1 MTTST
6 SPGSSSSISISIS
19 KPTLTS
25 ASRRRETM
33 TRLTSMLPIAILAIS
48 LLSSSSSTRV
58 DGFYCY
64 AFNAASSYSSSRT
77 TASSPKRAAAAASA
91 FHSSH
96 TVAIPTGTTSTTAR
110 LLHSRSIHGM
120 MSTTVATTTAAKTI
134 TTSPSSTA
142 LQAIAPSLPTAAV
155 VVNSNPLLQS
165 SLLLSFIHKYPLLHK
180 PILALSTLAAT
191 IAGGI
196 FSGSLHAISGPDHL
210 AALVPR
216 CVGLPWHRAAR
227 IGAVWGVGHG
237 ASATL
242 LGLVGFVIRQGL
254 LSSVFSSRLML
265 LGDGADGRQFDLL
278 HHAGSFMELAIG
290 VSLIVIGLV
299 GLKEAREWH
308 PTLAA
313 TTTAPDASASMAI
326 SVVEETVASSSSS
339 ADAANNNINNVV
351 TPAKKGKGTKTTKRA
366 VLFNGM
372 LHGFSWDGAPS
383 LAPAVAISSFTGSL
397 TFLLSYAVGTTAA
410 MGLATA
416 LIGEGTRRAAG
427 KLDRPNLPRD
437 LGVWS
442 SLVAMMVGVLW
453 CYLALR

>member
-1 MTTST
+1 MTPSTRRTSQASASSIFKPTWTTS
-6 SPGSSSSISISIS
+6 
-19 KPTLTS
+19 S
-25 ASRRRETM
+25 ASRRRKTM
-33 TRLTSMLPIAILAIS
+33 TTIASMLPIVILAVS
-48 LLSSSSSTRV
+48 LLSSSSSTTV
-58 DGFYCY
+58 NGFYCH

-77 TASSPKRAAAAASA
+77 MASSPKRAAVSA
-91 FHSSH
+91 FHPSH
-96 TVAIPTGTTSTTAR
+96 TVAIPTATTSITAR

-120 MSTTVATTTAAKTI
+120 ISTTTSTTASIA
-134 TTSPSSTA
+134 TSLSSTA
-142 LQAIAPSLPTAAV
+142 LHAVAPSLPVAA
-155 VVNSNPLLQS
+155 VVNSNSLLQS

-265 LGDGADGRQFDLL
+265 GGGDGRQFDLL

-290 VSLIVIGLV
+290 ISLIVIGLV

-308 PTLAA
+308 PSLAA
-313 TTTAPDASASMAI
+313 TTTAPDASASSAI
-326 SVVEETVASSSSS
+326 SWHPLL
-339 ADAANNNINNVV
+339 NNNNNNVV

-437 LGVWS
+437 LGVGS

-453 CYLALR
+453 CFLALR